1 MHRSVGFW
9 FVLLAAIIFAD
20 RGSADG
26 QAIDHG
32 LLYAALVLV
41 FGLSDSKFWSR
52 PDQS

>member
-9 FVLLAAIIFAD
+9 FVLLAAIVFAE
-20 RGSADG
+20 RGSTDAEG
-26 QAIDHG
+26 IEHG

-52 PDQS
+52 PR